1 MLTSKIKTEQENKL
15 KFFQDIRYDKIVG
28 IKNIPDLL
36 KAYLRFGSYVSP
48 CYFIDFDFNTVD
60 ICCVLILKDIP
71 EQQKLLFSR
80 SLVS

>member
-1 MLTSKIKTEQENKL
+1 M
-15 KFFQDIRYDKIVG
+15 RHDKIEG

-36 KAYLRFGSYVSP
+36 KAYLRFGAYVSP

-71 EQQKLLFSR
+71 EQQKLLFSK

>member
-1 MLTSKIKTEQENKL
+1 
-15 KFFQDIRYDKIVG
+15 
-28 IKNIPDLL
+28 
-36 KAYLRFGSYVSP
+36 LRFGSYVSP